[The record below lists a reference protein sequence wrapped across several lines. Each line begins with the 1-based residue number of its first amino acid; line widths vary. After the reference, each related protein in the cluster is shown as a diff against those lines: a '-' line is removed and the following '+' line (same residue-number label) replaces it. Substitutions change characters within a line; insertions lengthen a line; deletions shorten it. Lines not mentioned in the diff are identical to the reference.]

1 MFRGFHFVPP
11 DTKIGFVKLRTI
23 SWVISALLTVV
34 PLLLVWKV
42 GLNYGIDFQG
52 GTLMEIKTK
61 ESVADLAAI
70 RAKVHGLNLG
80 EVQIQEF
87 GAPNDVLIRV
97 AAQPTEKEQQESITK
112 VKQVL
117 GEDVEYRR
125 VEVVGPTVS
134 GELIAGGTLAVVIAM
149 GAILLYIWFRFEWQ
163 FAVAA
168 IASLVHDVTGT
179 IGLYSALQL
188 EFNLSSIAAILT
200 IIGYSLND
208 KVVIFDRIRENL
220 RKYRKMPLAE
230 LLDLSINDTVV
241 VFDRIREN
249 LRRYKRMPMIELL
262 NLSINETLSRTVL
275 THVTTFLAMMP
286 FVLVGG
292 EAIFGFALAMV
303 WGIVIGAY
311 SSIYVAAPLQLIL
324 GVRREGGMTTAPVK
338 AKARAGARA

>member
-1 MFRGFHFVPP
+1 MFTGIHFIPAN
-11 DTKIGFVKLRTI
+11 TKIGFVRLRTI

-34 PLLLVWKV
+34 PLFLVWHQ
-42 GLNYGIDFQG
+42 GLNFGIDFQG
-52 GTLMEIKTK
+52 GTLIEVQTK
-61 ESVADLAAI
+61 EPVANLGDI
-70 RAKVHGLNLG
+70 RSKVHGLGLG
-80 EVQIQEF
+80 EVQVQEF
-87 GAPNDVLIRV
+87 GAPNAVLIRV
-97 AAQPTEKEQQESITK
+97 AAQKTEKEQQDSIAK
-112 VKQVL
+112 VKSVL
-117 GEDVEYRR
+117 GDTVEYRR

-134 GELIAGGTLAVVIAM
+134 SELIAGGTVAVVIAM
-149 GAILLYIWFRFEWQ
+149 IAILFYIWFRFEWQ

-179 IGLYSALQL
+179 IGLYSLLQL

-220 RKYRKMPLAE
+220 RKYRKMPTTE
-230 LLDLSINDTVV
+230 LLD
-241 VFDRIREN
+241 
-249 LRRYKRMPMIELL
+249 
-262 NLSINETLSRTVL
+262 LSINETLSRTVL

-324 GVRREGGMTTAPVK
+324 GVKRD
-338 AKARAGARA
+338 AGAAAAPAKNKGERAAANA

>member
-1 MFRGFHFVPP
+1 MFTGIHFIPA
-11 DTKIGFVKLRTI
+11 DTKIGFVRLRTI

-42 GLNYGIDFQG
+42 GLNFGIDFQG
-52 GTLMEIKTK
+52 GTLIEIQTK
-61 ESVADLAAI
+61 ESVADLADI

-97 AAQPTEKEQQESITK
+97 AAQPTGKEQQESIAK
-112 VKQVL
+112 IKQAL
-117 GEDVEYRR
+117 GDQVEYRR
-125 VEVVGPTVS
+125 IEVVGPTIS
-134 GELIAGGTLAVVIAM
+134 SELIAGGTVAVVVAM
-149 GAILLYIWFRFEWQ
+149 IAILMYIWFRFEWQ

-179 IGLYSALQL
+179 IGLYSLLQL

-220 RKYRKMPLAE
+220 RKYKKMPLVQ
-230 LLDLSINDTVV
+230 LLDVST
-241 VFDRIREN
+241 
-249 LRRYKRMPMIELL
+249 
-262 NLSINETLSRTVL
+262 NETLARAVL
-275 THVTTFLAMMP
+275 THVTTFLAMLP
-286 FVLVGG
+286 FLFFGG
-292 EAIFGFALAMV
+292 ETIFGFALAMC

-311 SSIYVAAPLQLIL
+311 SSIFVASPLQLIL
-324 GVRREGGMTTAPVK
+324 GVRRDAFSAAAAAAKRRGPAP
-338 AKARAGARA
+338 ARV

>member
-11 DTKIGFVKLRTI
+11 DTRIGFVRLRTI

-34 PLLLVWKV
+34 PLVLVWKV
-42 GLNYGIDFQG
+42 GLNFGIDFVG
-52 GTLMEIKTK
+52 GTLIEVQTK
-61 ESVADLAAI
+61 ESVANLSDI
-70 RAKVHGLNLG
+70 RAKLSGLGLG

-87 GAPNDVLIRV
+87 GAPNDILIRISS
-97 AAQPTEKEQQESITK
+97 QPTEQQQQASIAA
-112 VKQVL
+112 VKGAL
-117 GEDVEYRR
+117 GDTVDYRR

-134 GELIAGGTLAVVIAM
+134 GELIAGGTVAVVVAM
-149 GAILLYIWFRFEWQ
+149 IAILFYIWFRFEWQ

-220 RKYRKMPLAE
+220 RKYRKMPLTE
-230 LLDLSINDTVV
+230 LLD
-241 VFDRIREN
+241 
-249 LRRYKRMPMIELL
+249 
-262 NLSINETLSRTVL
+262 LSINETLSRTVL

-324 GVRREGGMTTAPVK
+324 GVKREGHMVNP
-338 AKARAGARA
+338 AKAREQATARA

>member
-1 MFRGFHFVPP
+1 MFTGLHFIPP
-11 DTKIGFVKLRTI
+11 NTRIGFVRLRTI
-23 SWVISALLTVV
+23 SWVVSALLTVV
-34 PLLLVWKV
+34 PIFLVWHV
-42 GLNYGIDFQG
+42 GLNFGIDFVG
-52 GTLMEIKTK
+52 GTLIEVQTK
-61 ESVADLAAI
+61 ESTANLGEI
-70 RAKVHGLNLG
+70 RAKLTGLDLG

-97 AAQPTEKEQQESITK
+97 SAQPTEQLQQASIVK
-112 VKQVL
+112 VKQAL
-117 GEDVEYRR
+117 GDTVEYRR

-134 GELIAGGTLAVVIAM
+134 GELIAGGTIAVVVAM
-149 GAILLYIWFRFEWQ
+149 IAILFYIWFRFEWQ

-220 RKYRKMPLAE
+220 RKYKKMPLSE
-230 LLDLSINDTVV
+230 LLD
-241 VFDRIREN
+241 
-249 LRRYKRMPMIELL
+249 
-262 NLSINETLSRTVL
+262 LSINETLSRTVL

-286 FVLVGG
+286 FVIVGG

-324 GVRREGGMTTAPVK
+324 GVKRDGTMTSSPARSK
-338 AKARAGARA
+338 ERAAARA

>member
-1 MFRGFHFVPP
+1 MFTGLHFIPP
-11 DTKIGFVKLRTI
+11 NTRIGFVRLRTI

-34 PLLLVWKV
+34 PLFLVWHV
-42 GLNYGIDFQG
+42 GLNFGIDFVG
-52 GTLMEIKTK
+52 GTLIEVQTK
-61 ESVADLAAI
+61 ESTANLGDI
-70 RAKVHGLNLG
+70 RAKLSGLDLG

-97 AAQPTEKEQQESITK
+97 SAQPTEQLQQASIAK
-112 VKQVL
+112 VKQAL
-117 GEDVEYRR
+117 GDTVEYRR

-134 GELIAGGTLAVVIAM
+134 GELIAGGTIAVVVAM
-149 GAILLYIWFRFEWQ
+149 IAILFYIWFRFEWQ

-220 RKYRKMPLAE
+220 RKYKKMPLTE
-230 LLDLSINDTVV
+230 LLD
-241 VFDRIREN
+241 
-249 LRRYKRMPMIELL
+249 
-262 NLSINETLSRTVL
+262 LSINETLSRTVL

-286 FVLVGG
+286 FVIVGG

-324 GVRREGGMTTAPVK
+324 GVKRDGAMTSAPARSK
-338 AKARAGARA
+338 ERAAARA

>member
-1 MFRGFHFVPP
+1 MFTGFHFIPP
-11 DTKIGFVKLRTI
+11 NTRIGFVRLRTI
-23 SWVISALLTVV
+23 SWVVSALLTIV
-34 PLLLVWKV
+34 PLILVWKV

-52 GTLMEIKTK
+52 GTLIEIKTP
-61 ESVADLAAI
+61 ESEANLGDI
-70 RAKVHGLNLG
+70 RAKVHGLNFG
-80 EVQIQEF
+80 EVQVQEF
-87 GAPNDVLIRV
+87 GAPNAVLIRI
-97 AAQPTEKEQQESITK
+97 AAQPTEKEQQDSIAK

-117 GEDVEYRR
+117 GDQVEYRR

-134 GELIAGGTLAVVIAM
+134 SELIAGGTIAVVIAM
-149 GAILLYIWFRFEWQ
+149 LAILVYIWFRFEWQ

-220 RKYRKMPLAE
+220 RKYKKMPLAE
-230 LLDLSINDTVV
+230 LLD
-241 VFDRIREN
+241 
-249 LRRYKRMPMIELL
+249 
-262 NLSINETLSRTVL
+262 LSINETLSRTVL

-286 FVLVGG
+286 FVIVGG

-324 GVRREGGMTTAPVK
+324 GVKREGGVSVAPAR
-338 AKARAGARA
+338 AKAGAPARA